1 MNQTKIG
8 NFIAD
13 MRRKQGLTQKQLAD
27 QINVTDKT
35 VSKWETGY
43 RMPDASILLEL
54 SSVLKIDVNELLAGE
69 KFISEDFSSEEYV
82 KKTESNIVNLVKE
95 LNDVDKKKKSRSI
108 GTIFGII
115 LIGIAFLALLSS
127 NLSVGRIADIFD
139 WPTLLYLLGLKFIIL
154 SVSGWFHDYFNAF
167 RACFPDEKLSEIETK
182 LSIQAMKYACVLTL
196 TLGCLIFALSLFSLL
211 NYMNSLSSIWPALAQ
226 IVLVLIYAAIVETVY
241 VILIFGLKRNI
252 HSEQMEE

>member
-1 MNQTKIG
+1 MNQMKIG

-43 RMPDASILLEL
+43 RLPDASILLEL

-69 KFISEDFSSEEYV
+69 KFISEEFSSEEYV

-95 LNDVDKKKKSRSI
+95 LNEVDKKKKSRSI

-115 LIGIAFLALLSS
+115 LIGIAFLALLGS
-127 NLSVGRIADIFD
+127 NLGVGRIADIFD

-154 SVSGWFHDYFNAF
+154 SVSGWFHDYLNAW
-167 RACFPDEKLSEIETK
+167 RVCFPNGKLSEKEIK
-182 LSIQAMKYACVLTL
+182 PAIHAMKYACALTL
-196 TLGCLIFALSLFSLL
+196 ALGCLIFALSLFSLL
-211 NYMNSLSSIWPALAQ
+211 NYMNSLSSVWAALAQ
-226 IVLVLIYAAIVETVY
+226 IVLVLLYVAIVETVY
-241 VILIFGLKRNI
+241 LILLFGLKRNI
-252 HSEQMEE
+252 HSGQLEK